1 MRNQDMWTPK
11 FPEAA
16 LDYEGAVGDAITDP
30 EHQTGGGSVPWTK
43 APGDS
48 HLWGFRFH
56 DARAI
61 RFLRR
66 FRGNVSLLTV
76 RFKPPAN
83 NPGKGIS
90 EYEYEFADHEAGAA
104 VFRAMVGHPDP
115 GEVVHAELIKKG
127 VPYRKL
133 AG

>member
-16 LDYEGAVGDAITDP
+16 LNYEGAVGDAIQDP
-30 EHQTGGGSVPWTK
+30 TTQTGGGSVPWTE
-43 APGDS
+43 APADS

-56 DARAI
+56 DARDSS
-61 RFLRR
+61 FLRK
-66 FRGNVSLLTV
+66 FRGNVSILSV

-90 EYEYEFADHEAGAA
+90 EYEYEFTDPATGAA
-104 VFRAMVGHPDP
+104 VFAAMAGHPDP
-115 GEVVHAELIKKG
+115 GELVHSELIRKG
-127 VPYRKL
+127 VPYRKTQ
-133 AG
+133 G

>member
-11 FPEAA
+11 YPDFA
-16 LDYEGAVGDAITDP
+16 LDYEGAVGDAIQDP
-30 EHQTGGGSVPWTK
+30 ATETGGGSVPWTE
-43 APGDS
+43 APADS

-56 DARAI
+56 DARTNS
-61 RFLRR
+61 FLRR
-66 FRGNVSLLTV
+66 FRGGVSLLTV
-76 RFKPPAN
+76 RFKPPEN

-90 EYEYEFADHEAGAA
+90 EYEYEFANHEQGQA
-104 VFRAMVGHPDP
+104 VFLAMANHPDP
-115 GEVVHAELIKKG
+115 GELVHSELRKKG